1 MCQEAKL
8 RGISRSENLSLVRQC
23 QLLGINRG
31 RLYYQPVPE
40 SGMNLRIM
48 RLMGEHYLVR
58 PDKGP
63 RRMRTWLKRVHG
75 INANLKK
82 VSRLYYEVMGLS
94 SILSGS
100 HTSKPAPGN
109 KVCPYLLRG
118 MEIERT
124 NQAWQTDITYIGLSG
139 GYLYLAAWID
149 VATRFVLDWSLS
161 NTMTAGWCA
170 EVFERACSSWGK
182 PEIVNTDQ
190 GSQYTSDVFA
200 SAVLEV
206 GKTKLSMDGKG
217 RATDNAFIERLWR
230 IVKYEYVFLHD
241 FANGTQLAE
250 GLKNYFYYYNHERE
264 HPSIEPPIP
273 SMNYLIN

>member
-1 MCQEAKL
+1 L
-8 RGISRSENLSLVRQC
+8 RGISRSENLSLARQC

-31 RLYYQPVPE
+31 KLYYRPVPE
-40 SGMNLRIM
+40 SDMNLRIM
-48 RLMGEHYLVR
+48 RLMDGHYLAH

-75 INANLKK
+75 INANLKR
-82 VSRLYYEVMGLS
+82 VNRLYYGVMGLS
-94 SILSGS
+94 SVLPGP

-109 KVCPYLLRG
+109 KVYPYLLRG
-118 MEIERT
+118 MGIERP
-124 NQAWQTDITYIGLSG
+124 NQVWQTDITYIGMAG
-139 GYLYLAAWID
+139 GYLYLTAWID

-161 NTMTAGWCA
+161 NTMTAEWCA
-170 EVFERACSSWGK
+170 ELFGRACRNWGR

-200 SAVLEV
+200 SAVLKG

-230 IVKYEYVFLHD
+230 TVKYEYVFLHD
-241 FANGTQLAE
+241 FADGTQLAE
-250 GLKNYFYYYNHERE
+250 GLENYFYYYNHERE
-264 HPSIEPPIP
+264 HSSIEPTIP
-273 SMNYLIN
+273 SMNYLTK